1 MASMTT
7 NTQPAAIQRRLELQR
22 QHERRRSIPEHI
34 LQRNDTVLMHLGL
47 AHLGANRLLHNG
59 SGERDDLVQE
69 GRYGLIRAVERFEA
83 SRGHRISS
91 YAMPRIT
98 GQIRHYRRDRLQ
110 TMRIPW
116 RLSDLH
122 ARGMKAQERRLHAGL
137 LLLSNEDL
145 AQQLGVSTDRWRE
158 ACLAHR
164 DRRIQSLH
172 HQRTISDGAVEP
184 EARIDCLQD
193 HQCQPADPQHEWLIQ
208 MLSGLEP
215 NHCRWLCAFW
225 IDGLSLTEIA
235 RRECIDR
242 QILRT
247 ALRGMLNNLR
257 AEAGRDFS
265 LTTPEA
271 KQQRWPGLPPRR
283 SADH

>member
-1 MASMTT
+1 MK
-7 NTQPAAIQRRLELQR
+7 
-22 QHERRRSIPEHI
+22 
-34 LQRNDTVLMHLGL
+34 
-47 AHLGANRLLHNG
+47 
-59 SGERDDLVQE
+59 VQE
-69 GRYGLIRAVERFEA
+69 
-83 SRGHRISS
+83 
-91 YAMPRIT
+91 
-98 GQIRHYRRDRLQ
+98 Q
-110 TMRIPW
+110 
-116 RLSDLH
+116 
-122 ARGMKAQERRLHAGL
+122 RLHAGL
-137 LLLSNEDL
+137 PELSNQDL
-145 AQQLGVSTDRWRE
+145 AQQLGVSTGRWRE

-193 HQCQPADPQHEWLIQ
+193 HRCQPADPQHEWLIQ

-242 QILRT
+242 QMLRT
-247 ALRGMLNNLR
+247 ALRGMLNSLR

>member
-1 MASMTT
+1 MTNT
-7 NTQPAAIQRRLELQR
+7 TQPAAIQRRLERQR
-22 QHERRRSIPEHI
+22 QHERRRLIPEHI

-83 SRGHRISS
+83 GRGNRISS

-122 ARGMKAQERRLHAGL
+122 ARGMKVQERRMHAGL

-145 AQQLGVSTDRWRE
+145 AQQLGVSTGRWRE

-172 HQRTISDGAVEP
+172 HQRTISDGSSEP

-193 HQCQPADPQHEWLIQ
+193 HRCKPADPQHEWLIQ
-208 MLSGLEP
+208 TLSGMKP

-242 QILRT
+242 QMLRT
-247 ALRGMLNNLR
+247 ALRETLNTLR
-257 AEAGRDFS
+257 AEAGSDFS
-265 LTTPEA
+265 LTSPEA
-271 KQQRWPGLPPRR
+271 KRKRSPVLPPRR

>member
-1 MASMTT
+1 MIT
-7 NTQPAAIQRRLELQR
+7 NTQPAAIQRRLERQR
-22 QHERRRSIPEHI
+22 QRERRRSIPVHI
-34 LQRNDTVLMHLGL
+34 LQRNDAVLMHLGL

-69 GRYGLIRAVERFEA
+69 GRYGLIRAVEGFEA

-110 TMRIPW
+110 TIRIPW

-122 ARGMKAQERRLHAGL
+122 ARGMKEQERRLQAGL
-137 LLLSNEDL
+137 LQHSHEAL
-145 AQQLGVSTDRWRE
+145 AKQLGVSTDRWRE

-172 HQRTISDGAVEP
+172 QQRGNSDGASEP
-184 EARIDCLQD
+184 EARIDGLQD
-193 HQCQPADPQHEWLIQ
+193 HRCQPADPQQEWLIQ
-208 MLSGLEP
+208 MLNGLEP

-235 RRECIDR
+235 RRESIDR
-242 QILRT
+242 QMLRT
-247 ALRGMLNNLR
+247 ALRGMLNTLR
-257 AEAGRDFS
+257 AEAGRHFS

-271 KQQRWPGLPPRR
+271 KRQRSPGLPPRR

>member
-1 MASMTT
+1 MSLGIRWLPFLAKGSTSSW
-7 NTQPAAIQRRLELQR
+7 PAAL
-22 QHERRRSIPEHI
+22 HRS
-34 LQRNDTVLMHLGL
+34 VC
-47 AHLGANRLLHNG
+47 
-59 SGERDDLVQE
+59 S
-69 GRYGLIRAVERFEA
+69 
-83 SRGHRISS
+83 
-91 YAMPRIT
+91 
-98 GQIRHYRRDRLQ
+98 
-110 TMRIPW
+110 
-116 RLSDLH
+116 
-122 ARGMKAQERRLHAGL
+122 
-137 LLLSNEDL
+137 
-145 AQQLGVSTDRWRE
+145 
-158 ACLAHR
+158 
-164 DRRIQSLH
+164 
-172 HQRTISDGAVEP
+172 ISDGAVEP

-193 HQCQPADPQHEWLIQ
+193 HRYQPADPQHEWLIQ
-208 MLSGLEP
+208 MLNGLEP

-247 ALRGMLNNLR
+247 ALRGMLNSLR

>member
-1 MASMTT
+1 MTT

-34 LQRNDTVLMHLGL
+34 LQRNDAVLMHLGL
-47 AHLGANRLLHNG
+47 ANLGANRLLHNG

-122 ARGMKAQERRLHAGL
+122 ARGMKAQERRVHAGL
-137 LLLSNEDL
+137 LPLSNEDL
-145 AQQLGVSTDRWRE
+145 AQKLGVSTDRWRE

-193 HQCQPADPQHEWLIQ
+193 HRCQPADPQHEWLIQ
-208 MLSGLEP
+208 KLNGLEP

-247 ALRGMLNNLR
+247 ALRGMLNSLR

>member
-1 MASMTT
+1 MK
-7 NTQPAAIQRRLELQR
+7 
-22 QHERRRSIPEHI
+22 
-34 LQRNDTVLMHLGL
+34 
-47 AHLGANRLLHNG
+47 
-59 SGERDDLVQE
+59 VQE
-69 GRYGLIRAVERFEA
+69 
-83 SRGHRISS
+83 
-91 YAMPRIT
+91 
-98 GQIRHYRRDRLQ
+98 Q
-110 TMRIPW
+110 
-116 RLSDLH
+116 
-122 ARGMKAQERRLHAGL
+122 RLHAGL
-137 LLLSNEDL
+137 PELSNQDL
-145 AQQLGVSTDRWRE
+145 AQQLGVSTVRWRE

-193 HQCQPADPQHEWLIQ
+193 HRCKPADPQHEWLIQ

-242 QILRT
+242 QMLRT
-247 ALRGMLNNLR
+247 ALRGMLNSLR

>member
-1 MASMTT
+1 MTT

-22 QHERRRSIPEHI
+22 QHERRRLIPEHI
-34 LQRNDTVLMHLGL
+34 LQRNEAVLMHLGL

-69 GRYGLIRAVERFEA
+69 GRYGLIRAMERFEA

-184 EARIDCLQD
+184 EVRIDCLQD
-193 HQCQPADPQHEWLIQ
+193 HRCQPADPQHEWLIQ
-208 MLSGLEP
+208 MLNGLDP
-215 NHCRWLCAFW
+215 KHCRWLCAFW

-242 QILRT
+242 QMLRT
-247 ALRGMLNNLR
+247 ALRGMLNSLR